1 MNDPIRTIQN
11 ILNSRTISKWLAYL
25 VVGANA
31 AFLLKSHNPFLI
43 TMTLALLVLVAVCII
58 AASYNEFQKK
68 TDQPDDPGEPDRKRN
83 KVTLENCLM
92 LFLLFMTLSVWM

>member
-11 ILNSRTISKWLAYL
+11 VLNSRTTSKWLASL
-25 VVGANA
+25 LTGTNA

-43 TMTLALLVLVAVCII
+43 TMTLALLALIAVCII

-83 KVTLENCLM
+83 RVSFENCLM
-92 LFLLFMTLSVWM
+92 LFLLFMTLFAWT